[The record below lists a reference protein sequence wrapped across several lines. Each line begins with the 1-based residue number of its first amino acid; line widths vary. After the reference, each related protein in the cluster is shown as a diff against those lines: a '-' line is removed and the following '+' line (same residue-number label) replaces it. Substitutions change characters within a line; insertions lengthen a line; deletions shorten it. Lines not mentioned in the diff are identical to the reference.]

1 MASAGPLTIA
11 VLIKQVPDMN
21 AIRVDRANGRIVPS
35 AQLVMS
41 SYDEYAVEAALRL
54 KESFDGEVIAVA
66 AGPATVRDVITRALA
81 MGADR
86 GIHLEFEDVNAAD
99 TLGIASVLSDALRSL
114 ECSLVIAGQTSD
126 DFETGQVGAQVAELL
141 KMPVISNVVEITID
155 EEGLLVRRDME
166 DGYQT
171 VRSTLPAV
179 LLSSTG
185 LDQPRLPSLKGIMAA
200 KRKPVETVAASAPA
214 ERRLDWDAPQV
225 PAKTVSG
232 TIVNV
237 QDVLR
242 ERGGETA
249 GGLVTRAE
257 ADLIWS
263 ADAARGSDGGCG
275 AGKRE
280 CPRRRRGWGRWFRAS
295 HLVGNAHRGA
305 TGRE

>member
-21 AIRVDRANGRIVPS
+21 AIRIERANGRIVPS

-66 AGPATVRDVITRALA
+66 AGPAKARDVITRALA

-86 GIHLEFEDVNAAD
+86 GMHVEMEDVNTTD
-99 TLGIASVLSDALRSL
+99 TLGIASVLSNALRPL
-114 ECSLVIAGQTSD
+114 ECNLVIAGQTSD

-155 EEGLLVRRDME
+155 RDGMLVRRDME

-200 KRKPVETVAASAPA
+200 KKKPVDTVVASVPA
-214 ERRLDWDAPQV
+214 QRRLAWETPQV
-225 PAKTVSG
+225 PTKTISG

-237 QDVLR
+237 QDCS
-242 ERGGETA
+242 A
-249 GGLVTRAE
+249 
-257 ADLIWS
+257 
-263 ADAARGSDGGCG
+263 ADAA
-275 AGKRE
+275 KQ
-280 CPRRRRGWGRWFRAS
+280 
-295 HLVGNAHRGA
+295 LVAWLQERKLI
-305 TGRE
+305 